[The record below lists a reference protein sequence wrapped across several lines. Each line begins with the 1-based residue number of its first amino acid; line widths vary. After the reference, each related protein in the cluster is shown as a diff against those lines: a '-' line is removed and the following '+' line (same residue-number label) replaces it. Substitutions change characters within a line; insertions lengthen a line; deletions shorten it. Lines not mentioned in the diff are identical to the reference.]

1 MATVEQIA
9 SLLFDVVEDV
19 GVADDLARRIVALDG
34 ERTKETRVLKAAETR

>member
-19 GVADDLARRIVALDG
+19 GVADDLARRIVGLDD
-34 ERTKETRVLKAAETR
+34 EPTKETRVLKAAETR